1 MIRLAL
7 PTGDVRGETAAL
19 LKEAGLEVS
28 GYAAGSRAYRLR
40 TEGREQVRV
49 RLFRQKDI
57 PIQIALGNYD
67 LGICSL
73 AWVEELLRRYPSEA
87 IVRVCDLGI
96 DRGGL
101 YLAAADGGQALAGSG
116 RGLRIV
122 SEYANLAEAL
132 AVRLRLPAY
141 RVLPVWGAAEAYPPE
156 DAELALL
163 AAPDEEAV
171 RTWGLRPL
179 QQVLE
184 TSAWLVANRDSLA
197 HRDLTPVLGR
207 LLAHHPMVGEPQF
220 CLPRRLPAEV
230 SRAASALAERG
241 SVRLAL
247 PDGHQQP
254 QAVAALT
261 AAGLHFPGYEED
273 RAVRRPTST
282 MEGLEVKVIR
292 PQDMPQ
298 QVALGSFDLAITGRD
313 WLLDHLRRFPSSPV
327 EEVADLGRGRFAIVA
342 TVYQDLPA
350 TTVGEAVAQWRAQGR
365 KAIRVASEYTN
376 VADHYARWRHLGHYQ
391 VIPVSGA
398 SEGFVPEDAE
408 LLIEGMET
416 GRSLAA
422 NRLKPIERLFEST
435 TCLIAARRPL
445 EGRRRKLVEGLVSRL
460 REAGA
465 GAPTGPREG

>member
-40 TEGREQVRV
+40 TEGREEVRV

-67 LGICSL
+67 LGICGL

-101 YLAAADGGQALAGSG
+101 YLAAADGRRALAGPA

-122 SEYANLAEAL
+122 SEYANLAETV
-132 AVRLRLPAY
+132 AVGLRLPAY
-141 RVLPVWGAAEAYPPE
+141 RILPVWGAAEAYPPE

-163 AAPDEEAV
+163 AAPDEETL
-171 RTWGLRPL
+171 RSWGLRPL
-179 QQVLE
+179 QRVLE

-197 HRDLTPVLGR
+197 HRDLTPVLGA
-207 LLAHHPMVGEPQF
+207 LLTGRPMIGEPQF
-220 CLPRRLPAEV
+220 CLPRRLPAKV
-230 SRAASALAERG
+230 IRAASAMAERET
-241 SVRLAL
+241 VRLAL

-254 QAVAALT
+254 HAVAALA
-261 AAGLHFPGYEED
+261 AAGLRFPGYEKD
-273 RAVRRPTST
+273 KAVRRPTST
-282 MEGLEVKVIR
+282 VEGLEVKLIR

-313 WLLDHLRRFPSSPV
+313 WLLDHLQRFPSSPV
-327 EEVADLGRGRFAIVA
+327 EEVADL
-342 TVYQDLPA
+342 
-350 TTVGEAVAQWRAQGR
+350 
-365 KAIRVASEYTN
+365 
-376 VADHYARWRHLGHYQ
+376 
-391 VIPVSGA
+391 
-398 SEGFVPEDAE
+398 
-408 LLIEGMET
+408 
-416 GRSLAA
+416 
-422 NRLKPIERLFEST
+422 
-435 TCLIAARRPL
+435 
-445 EGRRRKLVEGLVSRL
+445 
-460 REAGA
+460 
-465 GAPTGPREG
+465 